1 MTKTIL
7 KQVLTKKK
15 LFQEMNWLQKNNMS
29 TPLNYSSI
37 YYNQIQSI
45 KFHNFE
51 YITQIEEMAVTMI

>member
-7 KQVLTKKK
+7 KQVLTKK
-15 LFQEMNWLQKNNMS
+15 LFQEINSLQKNNIS
-29 TPLNYSSI
+29 TALNYWSI

-51 YITQIEEMAVTMI
+51 YITQIEETVVTMI

>member
-1 MTKTIL
+1 
-7 KQVLTKKK
+7 
-15 LFQEMNWLQKNNMS
+15 MNWLQKNNMS

-51 YITQIEEMAVTMI
+51 YTNSFPRNILKHVDTYFSFTQIEETVVTMI

>member
-1 MTKTIL
+1 
-7 KQVLTKKK
+7 
-15 LFQEMNWLQKNNMS
+15 MNWLQKNNMS

-51 YITQIEEMAVTMI
+51 YITQIEETVVTMI